1 MWVWIAV
8 VWRNNYLLSVK
19 TLELERLLLGL
30 EQRLPQLEEDVSV
43 LEKEDDGELYGVIS
57 LQLIE
62 NEMLAIQQLI
72 DRLNGTAMRHQR
84 LTLEATKQVSA
95 QPWCK

>member
-1 MWVWIAV
+1 M
-8 VWRNNYLLSVK
+8 
-19 TLELERLLLGL
+19 ER
-30 EQRLPQLEEDVSV
+30 RLPQLDEDVSM
-43 LEKEDDGELYGVIS
+43 LEREDDGELYGVIS

-72 DRLNGTAMRHQR
+72 DRLNNTAVRHQR

-95 QPWCK
+95 QP